1 MIKSDNNNLI
11 WIDLEMTGLSP
22 GHDVILEI
30 ATIVTNKDLEVQ
42 AEGPVFAISRS
53 EEELSLM
60 DDWNQ
65 KTHGQSGLIQ
75 RVRDLGIPVSE
86 AEKLTLEFIQQ
97 WTPPVSSPLCGNSI
111 HFDRRFLLIEMP
123 ILEKHFHYRNIDVS
137 TIKELAKRW
146 YPNMKKNLRKK
157 QKHEALS
164 DIQESIEELQWYRS
178 NIFIND

>member
-1 MIKSDNNNLI
+1 
-11 WIDLEMTGLSP
+11 
-22 GHDVILEI
+22 
-30 ATIVTNKDLEVQ
+30 
-42 AEGPVFAISRS
+42 
-53 EEELSLM
+53 M

-75 RVRDLGIPVSE
+75 RVRDLGIPISE

-97 WTPPVSSPLCGNSI
+97 WTPPASSPLCGNSI

-123 ILEKHFHYRNIDVS
+123 LLEKHFHYRNIDVS

-146 YPNMKKNLRKK
+146 YPNMKTDLRKK
-157 QKHEALS
+157 QKHQALA

>member
-1 MIKSDNNNLI
+1 MVKSNINNLI

-22 GHDVILEI
+22 GRDVILEI

-65 KTHGQSGLIQ
+65 KTHG
-75 RVRDLGIPVSE
+75 LGIPVSE

-97 WTPPVSSPLCGNSI
+97 WTPPASSPLCGNSI

-146 YPNMKKNLRKK
+146 YPNMKKDLRKK

>member
-1 MIKSDNNNLI
+1 M
-11 WIDLEMTGLSP
+11 G
-22 GHDVILEI
+22 
-30 ATIVTNKDLEVQ
+30 
-42 AEGPVFAISRS
+42 IS
-53 EEELSLM
+53 
-60 DDWNQ
+60 
-65 KTHGQSGLIQ
+65 I
-75 RVRDLGIPVSE
+75 SE

-97 WTPPVSSPLCGNSI
+97 WTPPASSPLCGNSI

-146 YPNMKKNLRKK
+146 YPNMKTDLRKK
-157 QKHEALS
+157 QKHQALA